1 MIRMFF
7 IIAACLIALPMAAA
21 DKTRIQVKVT
31 NEAGKPVYP
40 ASVIVRFVSG
50 HSVTKLGTKIRT
62 TWETSTNQEGL
73 ARIPEIRQ
81 GKILFQ
87 VIAKG
92 YQTYGNTIE
101 VDEDEKTVEIQLK
114 RPQPQYSAH

>member
-1 MIRMFF
+1 MIRPLCVIF
-7 IIAACLIALPMAAA
+7 ACVLTLPAVAA

-50 HSVTKLGTKIRT
+50 HSVTKLGTKIKT
-62 TWETSTNQEGL
+62 TWETSTNQEGI

-92 YQTYGNTIE
+92 YQTYGDTIE
-101 VDEDEKTVEIQLK
+101 VEDEEKTVEIQLK